1 MKGFFIKNQNE
12 MEHKTMKSTSKFLKT
27 ALLMTGFGFMAS
39 NAFCGGTITGTID
52 ASNPK
57 YKADAV
63 VYLLGV
69 KGPVAPKQATVDQKS
84 LVFVPHVTT
93 VPVGSTVDFK
103 NNDKVNHNIFSAS
116 AVKKFNLG
124 TYNPG
129 MSKPVTFD
137 KPGAVNLLCNVH
149 SEMSGWVI
157 VTENQYAAVSEHD
170 GKFTISNV
178 PAGTYKI
185 TAWSEKL
192 KAQEGTVTVAD
203 GKTATVTVKLAK

>member
-1 MKGFFIKNQNE
+1 MA
-12 MEHKTMKSTSKFLKT
+12 S
-27 ALLMTGFGFMAS
+27 FGFISS
-39 NAFCGGTITGTID
+39 NAFCAGTVTGKVD
-52 ASNPK
+52 ASIPK
-57 YKADAV
+57 YAGDAV

-69 KGPVAPKQATVDQKS
+69 KGPVVPAHAVVDQKS

-116 AVKKFNLG
+116 AAKKFNLG

-149 SEMSGWVI
+149 SEMSGWVVI
-157 VTENQYAAVSEHD
+157 TENQYAAVTEHD
-170 GKFTISNV
+170 GKFTIKNV
-178 PAGTYKI
+178 PAGTYEI
-185 TAWSEKL
+185 SAWSEKL
-192 KAQEGTVTVAD
+192 KPQGKTTVTVVD
-203 GKTATVTVKLAK
+203 GQVATITLKLAK